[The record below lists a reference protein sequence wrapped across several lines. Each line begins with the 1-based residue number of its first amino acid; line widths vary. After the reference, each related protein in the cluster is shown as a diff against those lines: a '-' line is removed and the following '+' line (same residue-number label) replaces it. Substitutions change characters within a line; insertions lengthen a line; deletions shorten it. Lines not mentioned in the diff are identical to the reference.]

1 MITMEVRGILKRIAA
16 IMAAIVICIQG
27 QAMAYNVVDL
37 PNSMTFAEALSIYDA
52 DDIASATICN
62 IDGNI
67 YKDLTRTEIR
77 DFYYSASNLTVWR
90 KVNPTPFRGTCIN
103 FTTTSGVQISY
114 YFNSGIQIGT
124 YGSDNFICYMP
135 SAGDTSSLRYAESDF
150 FDSDE
155 AAYGGILRTASTSKD
170 FLKLPQDEWAI
181 NEIKT
186 AAAKNLVPYEFTD
199 KYASNITREGMAV
212 LIANFIC
219 VSQNYVSLDDYM
231 NANGIS
237 YTLGNFY
244 DCSGRDEAIDQ
255 LFAMGIITGRDD
267 AIFDPD
273 GQITRQEAAV
283 MLVRT
288 AEKFVFVDTK
298 YNRNPADSNKIAN
311 WGRFSIMWCIDKGIL
326 ALDDSNK
333 IYPADPVTVQQAI
346 TVLSR
351 LYDLVTYWEY

>member
-1 MITMEVRGILKRIAA
+1 MMTAA
-16 IMAAIVICIQG
+16 VIFMQG

-62 IDGNI
+62 LDGNT
-67 YKDLTRTEIR
+67 YKDLTRTQIR
-77 DFYYSASNLTVWR
+77 DFYYSASNITVWR

-135 SAGDTSSLRYAESDF
+135 AAADTAVLRYAESDF
-150 FDSDE
+150 FDSKDDV
-155 AAYGGILRTASTSKD
+155 YGGIVRTASTSKD
-170 FLKLPQDEWAI
+170 FLRLPQAEWAI
-181 NEIKT
+181 NEIKM

-199 KYASNITREGMAV
+199 KYESNITREGMAV
-212 LIANFIC
+212 LISNFIC
-219 VSQNYVSLDDYM
+219 VVGNYINLDDYM
-231 NANGIS
+231 EAKGIP

-244 DCSGRDEAIDQ
+244 DCAGRDEAIDQ

-283 MLVRT
+283 MLTRT
-288 AEKFVFVDTK
+288 ADKFMFVDTK
-298 YNRNPADSNKIAN
+298 YNKNPADSNQIAS
-311 WGRFSIMWCIDKGIL
+311 WGRAAVMWCIDKGIL

-351 LYDLVTYWEY
+351 LYDLATYWEY